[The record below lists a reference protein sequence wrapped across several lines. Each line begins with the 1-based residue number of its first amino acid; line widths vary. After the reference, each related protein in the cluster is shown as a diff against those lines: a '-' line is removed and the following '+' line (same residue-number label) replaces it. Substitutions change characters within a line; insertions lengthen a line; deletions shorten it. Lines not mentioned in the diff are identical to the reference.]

1 MNSGMGPGRA
11 RSLTLQGD
19 GSDGFENS
27 DHMARSQRFFMDER
41 MSFRRRMMMERG
53 EFGDGFGE
61 DIEMFDWMRE
71 RHEEREREQAIN
83 KVAPD
88 NFFPSFALIRILGH
102 TLAGGVDGQEV
113 AKICAGVIMNPSSV
127 LTSPSCF
134 QQDKTSFLL
143 NNTRVWVV
151 TGIDRNT
158 IGLAVN
164 GNLSKEMNVSDVRLV
179 TNHEVGG
186 TNKILF
192 PLFVFMSVFDF
203 VFI

>member
-1 MNSGMGPGRA
+1 MNSGMSPRA
-11 RSLTLQGD
+11 RSMTLQGPS
-19 GSDGFENS
+19 GESENS
-27 DHMARSQRFFMDER
+27 DPMEHPSQRFFMDER

-61 DIEMFDWMRE
+61 DIEMFDWMRD
-71 RHEEREREQAIN
+71 RREEREREHESIEKEQVN
-83 KVAPD
+83 SD

-102 TLAGGVDGQEV
+102 TTAAAGDHEV

-134 QQDKTSFLL
+134 QFNNTSFLL

-151 TGIDRNT
+151 TGIDRDT

-164 GNLSKEMNVSDVRLV
+164 GNLSKSMNVSDVRLV
-179 TNHEVGG
+179 TNHEVFY
-186 TNKILF
+186 LF
-192 PLFVFMSVFDF
+192 LCLSVLIFL
-203 VFI
+203 V